1 MKKKTQDTS
10 IEEAQVAP
18 AEGAQPA
25 PAEEVE
31 NSAKA
36 PCPAPEVS
44 PAPSQSSA
52 ETPHTT
58 NPPQMTQA
66 PQGKG
71 QSSLLKKTGYFLTLN
86 AGVLLLAISM
96 FLFNAPNNFALG
108 GMGGLS
114 ILLAKYITPQISW
127 LTQPVILAILN
138 GILLIVGLIFLG
150 KSMTLKTIYC
160 TIAYSLEVYLLDLI
174 PLQRPMTQQPL
185 LELVYAIIISGA
197 AHAIVFNCRASTG
210 GSDII
215 ALIVKKFAKINIGAA
230 LLAADFLIAGLSFW
244 TFGPEIGLYSVL
256 GVFAKSFVID
266 GIIENIAKTK
276 YVTII
281 TSNPDKVSEVILDYI
296 HRGYT
301 KFNAEG
307 GYTGEPRTVVITVCR
322 RSQAVR
328 LKARLHE
335 VDPTSF
341 VIITDAN
348 EILGKGF
355 AERI

>member
-1 MKKKTQDTS
+1 MLKKLQ
-10 IEEAQVAP
+10 
-18 AEGAQPA
+18 
-25 PAEEVE
+25 
-31 NSAKA
+31 SAK
-36 PCPAPEVS
+36 
-44 PAPSQSSA
+44 SQKIFKDA
-52 ETPHTT
+52 
-58 NPPQMTQA
+58 
-66 PQGKG
+66 
-71 QSSLLKKTGYFLTLN
+71 GYFLTLN

-114 ILLAKYITPQISW
+114 ILLAKYITPQVGW
-127 LTQPVILAILN
+127 LTQPVLLAILN
-138 GILLIVGLIFLG
+138 GILLVVGLIFLG
-150 KSMTLKTIYC
+150 KAMTLKTIYC
-160 TIAYSLEVYLLDLI
+160 TIAYSLEVWAFDFI
-174 PLQRPMTQQPL
+174 PLERPLTGEPL
-185 LELVYAIIISGA
+185 LELVYAVIVSGA

-266 GIIENIAKTK
+266 GIIENITKTK

-281 TSNPDKVSEVILDYI
+281 TSQPDVVSNLILEGI
-296 HRGYT
+296 HRGFT
-301 KFNAEG
+301 KYAAEG
-307 GYTGEPRTVVITVCR
+307 GYTKEPRTIIITVCR
-322 RSQAVR
+322 RAQAVR
-328 LKARLHE
+328 LHE
-335 VDPTSF
+335 LDPGSF